1 MKSKYKIK
9 SSAVVTTEK
18 RKVTFA
24 DDSYAYDHG
33 DGWMYEGRML
43 CEHPDRLIIN
53 QKLEDWFHRENF

>member
-1 MKSKYKIK
+1 MKSKYEIK
-9 SSAVVTTEK
+9 SSAVATIE
-18 RKVTFA
+18 RRQVTFN